1 MQLDVL
7 LIFFDRLELHEG
19 IRVWLEVPY
28 HVLFEQQIVGGRQV
42 VVFVVLDRF
51 EQTFSVEPLLSFKV
65 GDNFLVKQVRSLHE
79 GKRFA
84 TFLDDIRMRWLQSR
98 WRHMEPRCLR
108 LAEVVPG
115 VLPDLVNCYT
125 LVGVGNED
133 LIDHVACFF

>member
-1 MQLDVL
+1 M
-7 LIFFDRLELHEG
+7 
-19 IRVWLEVPY
+19 
-28 HVLFEQQIVGGRQV
+28 LFEQQIVGGSQV

-98 WRHMEPRCLR
+98 W
-108 LAEVVPG
+108 
-115 VLPDLVNCYT
+115 
-125 LVGVGNED
+125 
-133 LIDHVACFF
+133 